1 MEFNAGLM
9 EFNAGLMEFNAPS
22 LGIFRGFFGDVADF
36 LGIFWGIFGELSG
49 GGPGAAAPDLPPLW
63 APDPGLRPARDT

>member
-9 EFNAGLMEFNAPS
+9 EFSAGLMAFSAPS
-22 LGIFRGFFGDVADF
+22 LGIF
-36 LGIFWGIFGELSG
+36 WGNFGELPG

>member
-22 LGIFRGFFGDVADF
+22 LGNFWGIFGEF
-36 LGIFWGIFGELSG
+36 LGNFWGIFGELSG

>member
-1 MEFNAGLM
+1 MEFSAGLM
-9 EFNAGLMEFNAPS
+9 AFSAGLMAFSTPNWRIFEF
-22 LGIFRGFFGDVADF
+22 F
-36 LGIFWGIFGELSG
+36 LGIFGELSG

>member
-9 EFNAGLMEFNAPS
+9 EFNAGLMEFNAPG
-22 LGIFRGFFGDVADF
+22 LGNFGGF
-36 LGIFWGIFGELSG
+36 FGELSG